1 MVNEEN
7 LILPFQINNFVKGSI
22 LRLNSVANDIID
34 KSFPRYIKSNFAE
47 SIAIAASLG
56 HRMKNDGI
64 FSLQLKS
71 EGIIKTILVDIY
83 NNSSLRGYISFDQ
96 YNEKN
101 LTFEDYFLNGYLA
114 LTINEGK
121 FSDNYQST
129 VKIEGKTLEESIQSY
144 FDTSQQI
151 KTYFKTFNVYN
162 LFSQNNFAKSYIT
175 GAIKLELMPQ
185 TETSIFSESNEKD
198 WEEIKLFLSTIKSEE
213 FLNKDNS
220 LKQILIRLFG
230 QYDVKV
236 FEEIILNSKC
246 RCSKRRV
253 LYTLKSMKS
262 DELDYLFKKNE
273 GLEVVCEFCKKK
285 RVIFKS
291 EI

>member
-1 MVNEEN
+1 MNEEN
-7 LILPFQINNFVKGSI
+7 LILPFQINDFVKGSI

-34 KSFPRYIKSNFAE
+34 QSLPRDIKSNFAE
-47 SIAIAASLG
+47 AIAIAASLG
-56 HRMKNDGI
+56 YRMKNGGT

-71 EGIIKTILVDIY
+71 EGIIKIILIDIY

-96 YNEKN
+96 YNAKN
-101 LTFEDYFLNGYLA
+101 LTFKDYFLNGYLA

-121 FSDNYQST
+121 FSNNYQST
-129 VKIEGKTLEESIQSY
+129 VKIEGKTLEESKQSY

-162 LFSQNNFAKSYIT
+162 LFSDNKFAKSYIT

-185 TETSIFSESNEKD
+185 TVTSIFSESNKND

-213 FLNKDNS
+213 FLNKNNS

-230 QYDVKV
+230 QYDIKL

-253 LYTLKSMKS
+253 IYTLKSMES
-262 DELDYLFKKNE
+262 DELNYLFKKNDSVQ
-273 GLEVVCEFCKKK
+273 VVCEFCKKK